1 MRVQTRSGLELDR
14 GRALG
19 RQVEAFAVMFVA
31 SALGILVMLFLM
43 VALNAALIACTPPGD
58 TVAITRRA
66 LERNICEGIYP
77 EANSEAEDM
86 QRSACIHLVADRHG
100 CLREDNSEAEDMQR
114 IATGATG
121 ATWVVRVDSGA
132 SMGLFGSNRWS
143 RRRETAT
150 NFDLERE
157 K

>member
-19 RQVEAFAVMFVA
+19 RQVEAFAVMFIA

-43 VALNAALIACTPPGD
+43 VALNAAIDACTPPGD

-66 LERNICEGIYP
+66 LERNIHEGIYP
-77 EANSEAEDM
+77 ET
-86 QRSACIHLVADRHG
+86 
-100 CLREDNSEAEDMQR
+100 NSEAEDMQR
-114 IATGATG
+114 IATGATD

-132 SMGLFGSNRWS
+132 STGLFGSTRWS